1 MRFPLLLVALVVA
14 LVALWPNGALAQG
27 MGLDLT
33 DEPKK
38 EEPKKEEPPPLPPPE
53 PEPTP
58 APGPSTSSA
67 PKAEQQ
73 KLDEIS
79 IANEDRVKSVQRKAF
94 LKKLRLEITPMGF
107 VTINDAFYPK
117 SGPGARLAFWFADSL
132 GIALRYDQ
140 YNVLNNDNVKLAKKE
155 LHAKLPYSHPRH
167 GFAVEFLWSPVY
179 GKVALANSINTFDTY
194 LVGGA
199 GAFITQYTES
209 SGAADKAQ
217 FAFHLGIGE
226 KFHILDW
233 LAIDLSVIDTLYSD
247 RPQGQNKSVQ
257 QNLVS
262 LNLGLCVY
270 LPLGFDYK
278 EP

>member
-1 MRFPLLLVALVVA
+1 MRFPQLLAA
-14 LVALWPNGALAQG
+14 LVALWPIGAFAQG

-38 EEPKKEEPPPLPPPE
+38 EEPKKEEPAPLPPPE

-58 APGPSTSSA
+58 LPGPSATPA
-67 PKAEQQ
+67 PKTEQQ
-73 KLDEIS
+73 KVDEIS

-94 LKKLRLEITPMGF
+94 LKKLRVEATPMGF

-117 SGPGARLAFWFADSL
+117 SGPGVRLAFWFADSVA
-132 GIALRYDQ
+132 IALRYDQ
-140 YNVLNNDNVKLAKKE
+140 YNVLNNDNVKLAKRE
-155 LHAKLPYSHPRH
+155 LLSKLPYSHPRH
-167 GFAVEFLWSPVY
+167 GFHAEFMWAPVY
-179 GKVALANSINTFDTY
+179 GKVAFANSIQTFDTY

-199 GAFITQYTES
+199 GAFMTQYTDTFKES
-209 SGAADKAQ
+209 PQ
-217 FAFHLGIGE
+217 FAVHLGIGE
-226 KFHILDW
+226 KFHVLDW
-233 LAIDLSVIDTLYSD
+233 LAIDLSVIDTIYSD
-247 RPQGQNKSVQ
+247 RPGGENKSVL